1 MTVKTVDSLSLST
14 NVSKG
19 IGLCYFD
26 PETEQLNEFGTQ
38 EYLYITPF
46 EENVRRYYL
55 VKNSDNIDNKRPI
68 FASVSIISN
77 NSDIDIK
84 VSKGYE
90 RVTDKAEFYDVEINN
105 ELLIFFNEYPSGIV
119 PLDIYMKSNSNRN
132 VDSDFNVKIVIG

>member
-132 VDSDFNVKIVIG
+132 IDSDFNVKIAIG